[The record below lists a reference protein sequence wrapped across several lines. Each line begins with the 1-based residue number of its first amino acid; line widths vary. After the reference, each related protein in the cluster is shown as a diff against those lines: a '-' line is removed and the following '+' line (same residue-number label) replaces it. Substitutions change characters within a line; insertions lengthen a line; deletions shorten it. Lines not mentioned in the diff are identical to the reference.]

1 MNNDTLL
8 QFAVAVAHE
17 AGNIM
22 RDYAGKARESVQTK
36 SNNTPVTEADTKI
49 NQLLIDRVQQEFPDH
64 GVLGEEDSVHADRS
78 QLWVCDPIDGTAG
91 FILGA
96 PTAMFSLAYVVD
108 GESQV
113 AVMYEPLLDKM
124 FTAIKGQGAQL
135 NAQLNAQPLHV
146 STTEGL
152 RRASVGVTASVDQ
165 IFARK
170 PFFDALIAAE
180 AFISTVPGNVF
191 KASLVSQGLMDAF
204 VFPGRGAHDIAAE
217 KLIIEEAGGKVTNLD
232 GEEQR
237 YDRAIRGAVVS
248 NGGPIHDALVK
259 LLRDY
264 GVENY
269 LGY

>member
-1 MNNDTLL
+1 MNNETLL
-8 QFAVAVAHE
+8 KFAVALARD
-17 AGNIM
+17 AGAIM

-49 NQLLIDRVQQEFPDH
+49 NSLLISRVQEQFPEH
-64 GVLGEEDSVHADRS
+64 GVLGEEESLHAERS

-108 GESQV
+108 GQPQV

-124 FTAIKGQGAQL
+124 FTAVKGQGAYL
-135 NAQLNAQPLHV
+135 NGQPLRV
-146 STTEGL
+146 SDTAGL
-152 RRASVGVTASVDQ
+152 QRASVGVTASVGQ

-170 PFFDALIAAE
+170 PFFDALLKE
-180 AFISTVPGNVF
+180 QAFISTIPGNVF
-191 KASLVSQGLMDAF
+191 KASLVAQGLMDAF
-204 VFPGRGAHDIAAE
+204 IFPGRGAHDIAAE
-217 KLIIEEAGGKVTNLD
+217 KLIIEEAGGKVTNLE
-232 GEEQR
+232 GQEQR

-248 NGGPIHDALVK
+248 NGSPIHDTLVR
-259 LLRDY
+259 LLQEY
-264 GVENY
+264 GVEDY

>member
-1 MNNDTLL
+1 MNNDSLL
-8 QFAVAVAHE
+8 QFAVAIAHE
-17 AGNIM
+17 AGSIM

-49 NQLLIDRVQQEFPDH
+49 NQLLIDRVQQQFPEH
-64 GVLGEEDSVHADRS
+64 GVLGEEDSLHADRS

-108 GESQV
+108 GEPQV

-124 FTAIKGQGAQL
+124 FTAVKGQGAQL
-135 NAQLNAQPLHV
+135 NGQPLHV
-146 STTEGL
+146 SNTDTL
-152 RRASVGVTASVDQ
+152 HRASVGVTASVDQ

-170 PFFDALIAAE
+170 PFFDALIAE
-180 AFISTVPGNVF
+180 KAFISTVPGNVF

-204 VFPGRGAHDIAAE
+204 IFPGRGAHDIAAE
-217 KLIIEEAGGKVTNLD
+217 KLIIEEAGGKVTSLE
-232 GEEQR
+232 GQEQR

-248 NGGPIHDALVK
+248 NGGPIHDTLVR
-259 LLRDY
+259 LLQEY

>member
-1 MNNDTLL
+1 MNNQTLL
-8 QFAVAVAHE
+8 QFAVQMAHD
-17 AGNIM
+17 AGDIM
-22 RDYAGKARESVQTK
+22 REYAGKARESVQTK

-49 NQLLIDRVQQEFPDH
+49 NQLLIDRVQATFPDH
-64 GVLGEEDSVHADRS
+64 GVLGEEDSINADRS

-96 PTAMFSLAYVVD
+96 PTAMFSLAFVVD
-108 GESQV
+108 GQPQV

-124 FTAIKGQGAQL
+124 FTAVKGQGAQL
-135 NAQLNAQPLHV
+135 NGQPVHV
-146 STTEGL
+146 SASDSL
-152 RRASVGVTASVDQ
+152 QHASVGVTASVGQ

-170 PFFDALIAAE
+170 PFFDALLKEE

-191 KASLVSQGLMDAF
+191 KASLVAQGLMDAF

-217 KLIIEEAGGKVTNLD
+217 KLIIEEAGGKVTDLD
-232 GEEQR
+232 GNEQR

-248 NGGPIHDALVK
+248 NGGHIHEALVT
-259 LLRDY
+259 LLKDY
-264 GVENY
+264 GTEQY

>member
-1 MNNDTLL
+1 MNNETLL

-17 AGNIM
+17 AGSIM

-49 NQLLIDRVQQEFPDH
+49 NQLLIDRVQTQFPDH
-64 GVLGEEDSVHADRS
+64 GVLGEEDSVHTDRS

-108 GESQV
+108 GEPQV

-124 FTAIKGQGAQL
+124 FTAVKDQGAQL
-135 NAQLNAQPLHV
+135 NGQPLQV
-146 STTEGL
+146 STTDSL
-152 RRASVGVTASVDQ
+152 YHASVGVTASVDQ

-170 PFFDALIAAE
+170 PFFDALIEAK

-217 KLIIEEAGGKVTNLD
+217 KLIIEEAGGKVTSLE
-232 GEEQR
+232 GQEQR

-259 LLRDY
+259 LLKDY